1 MPFIQEI
8 LNMII
13 KLILSFLPDKL
24 LRWSD
29 RNKLKRRS
37 INKKV
42 IKLIE
47 LISGLN
53 KTEKISNFE
62 IHSIQK
68 FFL

>member
-1 MPFIQEI
+1 MPFITLFRMPFIQEI

-29 RNKLKRRS
+29 QNKLKRRS

-42 IKLIE
+42 IKLI
-47 LISGLN
+47 SGLN
-53 KTEKISNFE
+53 KTEK
-62 IHSIQK
+62 
-68 FFL
+68 